1 MEQGFR
7 KLTSYVRN
15 RSGSI
20 HSMNQTNEPN
30 QENVSPSATPSRGW
44 SCSSCLF
51 ALVLSWFF
59 LQSGM
64 LFAAALVHFKASPGY
79 ALAAAGI
86 FLFGFVWQFR
96 AARLG
101 CFMPI
106 FIFTAFLAS
115 ESVVVCMA
123 LYEAGAFKQVDFTE
137 ARRSLEK
144 NAPGLLE
151 FGQRLENAWAN
162 LAKGRIGLGDARIAE
177 LEAEFQRHPGSPDAV
192 LALADAYMAKNDLAS
207 VRLATALYEALVETD
222 PCDAF
227 LAKLADAY
235 ARMFRFDLAFATA
248 ARRTWQPDGGFGK
261 AARQIAW
268 LAATSGDLPRGIFE
282 LERILRQNPADPE
295 EVMLLLAG
303 LYNDAGNRQ
312 QARVLLDR
320 IIAETPAVLNVAKT
334 AAAMRQEIGN

>member
-1 MEQGFR
+1 
-7 KLTSYVRN
+7 
-15 RSGSI
+15 
-20 HSMNQTNEPN
+20 MNQTNEPN
-30 QENVSPSATPSRGW
+30 QENARPSSTPPRGW
-44 SCSSCLF
+44 SCSSCLLT
-51 ALVLSWFF
+51 LVLSWLF
-59 LQSGM
+59 LQFGT
-64 LFAAALVHFKASPGY
+64 LFAAALAHFKVSPGY
-79 ALAAAGI
+79 ALAAVGI
-86 FLFGFVWQFR
+86 FLVSFFWQIR

-106 FIFTAFLAS
+106 FIFAAFLAS
-115 ESVVVCMA
+115 ESVVVCLA

-151 FGQRLENAWAN
+151 FGQRLFNAGAN
-162 LAKGRIGLGDARIAE
+162 LAKGRIGVGDARIAE
-177 LEAEFQRHPGSPDAV
+177 LEEAFRRNPGSPDAV

-207 VRLATALYEALVETD
+207 IKLATALNEALVETA

-227 LAKLADAY
+227 LARLADAY

-268 LAATSGDLPRGIFE
+268 LAAASGDLSRGIFE
-282 LERILRQNPADPE
+282 LERILRQNPAEPE

-312 QARVLLDR
+312 QARILLDR
-320 IIAETPAVLNVAKT
+320 IIAETPAVLSVAKT
-334 AAAMRQEIGN
+334 AVAMRQEIGN

>member
-1 MEQGFR
+1 M
-7 KLTSYVRN
+7 
-15 RSGSI
+15 
-20 HSMNQTNEPN
+20 
-30 QENVSPSATPSRGW
+30 
-44 SCSSCLF
+44 SCLF

-59 LQSGM
+59 LKFGM
-64 LFAAALVHFKASPGY
+64 LFAAALVYFKGSPGY

-86 FLFGFVWQFR
+86 FLFSFVWQLR
-96 AARLG
+96 AARFG
-101 CFMPI
+101 CLMPI
-106 FIFTAFLAS
+106 FIFGAFLAS
-115 ESVVVCMA
+115 ESVVVCLA
-123 LYEAGAFKQVDFTE
+123 LHEAGAFKNVDFTE

-151 FGQRLENAWAN
+151 FGRRLFNAGSN

-177 LEAEFQRHPGSPDAV
+177 LEEAFRRNPGSPDAV
-192 LALADAYMAKNDLAS
+192 LALADAYMAKNDLPS

-227 LAKLADAY
+227 LARLADAY

-261 AARQIAW
+261 AARQLAW
-268 LAATSGDLPRGIFE
+268 LAAASGDLSRGIFE
-282 LERILRQNPADPE
+282 LERILRQNPSEPE

-303 LYNDAGNRQ
+303 LYDDVGNRQ

-320 IIAETPAVLNVAKT
+320 IIAETPAALNVAKT
-334 AAAMRQEIGN
+334 AAAMRQKMGN